1 MWEMLM
7 ESDGKE
13 RDSSNAPCNGML
25 PGSLPQLSI
34 KTLQSFPADPHPA
47 SVT

>member
-13 RDSSNAPCNGML
+13 RDSSSAPCNGML

-34 KTLQSFPADPHPA
+34 KTLHP
-47 SVT
+47 SLLTPIQPL